1 MVREL
6 SRPHH
11 CSSSLHTRIAPTLNA
26 WIRTV
31 HATCNATHRR
41 NRAFAMNAAR
51 LLGCALAIF
60 CLDARTASAA
70 DPKEKTMDQVFQRVT
85 ESYIDE
91 APSLAPASATTL
103 GDHRFDQK
111 LDEISAAA
119 RQQSRDFCLRYL
131 GELKKI
137 DRSQL
142 SRDNQVD
149 YQLLEHSLKSDLW
162 SLDTL
167 QEWAWNPII
176 YTQLTGS
183 AIYGLMAREFAP
195 IEQRL
200 VSVAARLEQYPRLFA
215 QIRETLDAKRVP
227 PVHAETAVKQNRGV
241 LSIIDNMVRPH
252 LEKLPE
258 ADRMRLSKAISI
270 VTEEV
275 ETHQKWLESELVPKA
290 TGDARLGPKLY
301 DEKLAFTLATGMTRA
316 EIRERAEFEL
326 RRVRAEMYVIA
337 RELLPDAKLPE
348 SPTPEQQ
355 QQAIT
360 TALEKAYAE
369 VPPRDGVVPAAQES
383 LRITTAFVREHD
395 LVTIPPDPL
404 DIIVMPEFQRGVS
417 VAYCDSPGPL
427 EVGQKT
433 FYAVAPLPAD
443 WTDAQCAS
451 FLREYNLRSIHNLT
465 VHEAMPGHFLQL
477 AFANRSPNRLRALLS
492 SGVFVEGWACYTEQM
507 MSEQGF
513 LNRDPLMRLVTLKW
527 YLRVISN
534 SILDQS
540 VHVDGIRR
548 EDAMRLMMHDTFQ
561 EEREAAGKWI
571 RAQITSTQLSTYF
584 VGYQEHRDL
593 RDAAKAAWGDTFAL
607 KRYHDGA
614 ISFGSPPVRF
624 VKALLLEQPI
634 PEK

>member
-1 MVREL
+1 M
-6 SRPHH
+6 SQQTFT
-11 CSSSLHTRIAPTLNA
+11 CSSLNKSPV
-26 WIRTV
+26 RS
-31 HATCNATHRR
+31 HAFILVCTIMAVACS
-41 NRAFAMNAAR
+41 RAGVAAN
-51 LLGCALAIF
+51 LQ
-60 CLDARTASAA
+60 
-70 DPKEKTMDQVFQRVT
+70 EKSMDQALQRLS
-85 ESYIDE
+85 ESYLDE
-91 APSLAPASATTL
+91 SPSLSPSSATTL

-111 LDEISAAA
+111 LDDISPAA
-119 RQQSRDFCLRYL
+119 RQHQRDFCQRYL

-137 DRSQL
+137 DRTQL

-149 YQLLEHSLKSDLW
+149 YQLLERSLAGDLW

-167 QEWAWNPII
+167 QEWAWNPIQ
-176 YTQLTGS
+176 YTQLTGG

-200 VSVAARLEQYPRLFA
+200 ASVTARLEQYPRLFA
-215 QIRETLDAKRVP
+215 QIRETLEPARVP
-227 PVHAETAVKQNRGV
+227 PIHAETAIKQNRGV

-258 ADRMRLSKAISI
+258 PDRERLLKAIAST
-270 VTEEV
+270 VTEV
-275 ETHQKWLESELVPKA
+275 DQHQKWLETELLPKA
-290 TGDARLGPKLY
+290 RGDAKLGPKLY
-301 DEKLAFTLATGMTRA
+301 DEKLAFTLAAGLSRG

-326 RRVRAEMYVIA
+326 RRVRTEMYAIA
-337 RELLPDAKLPE
+337 RTVLPEANLPE

-355 QQAIT
+355 QKAIAD
-360 TALEKAYAE
+360 ALEKANVD
-369 VPPRDGVVPAAQES
+369 VPPRDGVLAAAQNS
-383 LRITTAFVREHD
+383 LKIATDFVRSHD

-433 FYAVAPLPAD
+433 FYAVAPLPSD
-443 WTDAQCAS
+443 WTDAQCTS
-451 FLREYNLRSIHNLT
+451 FLREYNIRSIHNLT

-477 AFANRSPNRLRALLS
+477 AFANRSPNRLRSLLS
-492 SGVFVEGWACYTEQM
+492 SGVFVEGWAVYTEQM
-507 MSEQGF
+507 MSEEGF
-513 LNRDPLMRLVTLKW
+513 LDRDPLMRLVTLKW
-527 YLRVISN
+527 YLRVIAN

-540 VHVDGIRR
+540 VHVDGMRR
-548 EDAMRLMMHDTFQ
+548 EEAMHLMMHDTFQ

-571 RAQITSTQLSTYF
+571 RSQVTSTQLSTYF

-593 RDAAKAAWGDTFAL
+593 RIAAKAAWGDSFTL

-624 VKALLLEQPI
+624 AKALLLNQPI
-634 PEK
+634 PDK